1 MQREPHTPGRRFKD
15 CRIMMRPWR
24 VPTMIAFPPPPPDAA
39 VARPLLALPRVKT
52 PVEAERRVVRG
63 PSTRRRRDCLFL
75 PDMEVAMQIFEARRR
90 AEEME
95 REAVARHVHPHRRP
109 QAKRYLSPFEDPMV
123 LGMLMLV
130 VPPLA
135 VTMVWSSSR
144 FPRAAQIAL
153 TVYGALTTLVGGAVI
168 VAALL

>member
-1 MQREPHTPGRRFKD
+1 
-15 CRIMMRPWR
+15 
-24 VPTMIAFPPPPPDAA
+24 
-39 VARPLLALPRVKT
+39 
-52 PVEAERRVVRG
+52 
-63 PSTRRRRDCLFL
+63 
-75 PDMEVAMQIFEARRR
+75 MEVAMQIFEARRR